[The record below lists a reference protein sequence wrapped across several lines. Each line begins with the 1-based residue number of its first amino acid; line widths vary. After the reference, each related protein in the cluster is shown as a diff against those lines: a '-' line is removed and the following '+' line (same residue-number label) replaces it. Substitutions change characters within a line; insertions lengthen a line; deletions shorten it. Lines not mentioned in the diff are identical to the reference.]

1 MTTSNTPAQ
10 NTSGDTFANLRRY
23 QYIRLTTFRKSGM
36 AVSTIVWFANDNGKL
51 YVMTPSTTGKLK
63 RIRNNGHVVLT
74 PCNALSKV
82 LGESV
87 EAQAHELPVSA
98 YSHASAALARK
109 YGFLYRVAI
118 FLQNVRKVKRI
129 YIEIA

>member
-1 MTTSNTPAQ
+1 MATSNTSAQ
-10 NTSGDTFANLRRY
+10 DTFANLRRY

-63 RIRNNGHVVLT
+63 RIRNNGRVVLT

-87 EAQAHELPVSA
+87 EAQAHELPVSE
-98 YSHASAALARK
+98 YSHAAAALARK
-109 YGFLYRVAI
+109 YGFLHRVAI